1 MDWTGGLESRRG
13 QRLLSIGM
21 GKFVPAYATKTYNGS
36 RDRALDKRKCSSS
49 RSGRFTPEERA
60 NSIHQLL
67 PTSHTNTYAFLT
79 DITYNKQYKIWI

>member
-60 NSIHQLL
+60 NSIHQT
-67 PTSHTNTYAFLT
+67 PTYVTYKYVC
-79 DITYNKQYKIWI
+79 ISNRYNIQQTI